1 MIWLNSIFNRK
12 VVRDLGYNVDDFL
25 NLPRCYQEKIL
36 LEYWKGNVVSLSKE
50 KLNFILKNKID
61 DIIERENN
69 KKELI
74 KKLMK

>member
-1 MIWLNSIFNRK
+1 MNSIFNRK

-25 NLPRCYQEKIL
+25 NLPRSYQEKIL